1 MRENML
7 QTKGENGFNPTSQVN
22 LPRPHTEL
30 IEDGGIS
37 LKRGPKIEYTPSGY
51 VYEQHDIVLEKVL
64 GCSIAPKVNQNLIWD
79 RKRGNLVYS
88 MQNILIFEE
97 LNSQKTQMLKNE
109 CNDVIYEV
117 KMAPNQNLLLA
128 YTKIGP
134 LDGFPQII
142 VWDAD
147 SRRKVSQIAID
158 DNEIAC
164 VQFSNSSNALLVVST
179 NGNEE
184 NPRSTVAIWDFLD
197 GRREYLAKS
206 VLPFIIVD
214 ARWNP
219 YIKTSAD
226 EFVTISHRKYHYWR
240 VNE

>member
-1 MRENML
+1 M
-7 QTKGENGFNPTSQVN
+7 
-22 LPRPHTEL
+22 

-134 LDGFPQII
+134 LDGFP
-142 VWDAD
+142 
-147 SRRKVSQIAID
+147 
-158 DNEIAC
+158 
-164 VQFSNSSNALLVVST
+164 
-179 NGNEE
+179 
-184 NPRSTVAIWDFLD
+184 
-197 GRREYLAKS
+197 
-206 VLPFIIVD
+206 
-214 ARWNP
+214 
-219 YIKTSAD
+219 
-226 EFVTISHRKYHYWR
+226 
-240 VNE
+240 